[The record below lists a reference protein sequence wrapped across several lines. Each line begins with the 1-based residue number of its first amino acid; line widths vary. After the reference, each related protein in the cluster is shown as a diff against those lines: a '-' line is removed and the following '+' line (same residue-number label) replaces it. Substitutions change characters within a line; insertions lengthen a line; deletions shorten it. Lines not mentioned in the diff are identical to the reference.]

1 MAPICVI
8 VAILAYLMLR
18 YIIYRKL
25 EDEKEDEEIHALRH
39 EIVIWKKTLQS
50 INTLSREEQQVNQYQ
65 GIGILVLYICKFVH
79 FFHII
84 LNYLHAG

>member
-1 MAPICVI
+1 MLHMAPICVI

-65 GIGILVLYICKFVH
+65 GIRILVLYSFCKFVH
-79 FFHII
+79 FVNVI
-84 LNYLHAG
+84 LN

>member
-1 MAPICVI
+1 
-8 VAILAYLMLR
+8 MLR
-18 YIIYRKL
+18 YVIYRKL

-65 GIGILVLYICKFVH
+65 GIGILVLYSLIICKFVH

>member
-1 MAPICVI
+1 MLHMAPICVI

-18 YIIYRKL
+18 YVIYRKL

-65 GIGILVLYICKFVH
+65 GIRILVLYSRIF
-79 FFHII
+79 
-84 LNYLHAG
+84 

>member
-1 MAPICVI
+1 MLHMAPICLI

-18 YIIYRKL
+18 FIIYRKL

-50 INTLSREEQQVNQYQ
+50 INTLSREEQQVYQYQ
-65 GIGILVLYICKFVH
+65 CFIQ
-79 FFHII
+79 
-84 LNYLHAG
+84 NAS

>member
-1 MAPICVI
+1 MSRHEV
-8 VAILAYLMLR
+8 LMLR

-50 INTLSREEQQVNQYQ
+50 INTLSREEQQVN
-65 GIGILVLYICKFVH
+65 
-79 FFHII
+79 
-84 LNYLHAG
+84 

>member
-18 YIIYRKL
+18 YVIYRKL

-65 GIGILVLYICKFVH
+65 GIRILVLYSFKLVH
-79 FFHII
+79 FVNMI
-84 LNYLHAG
+84 LN